1 MSSSTRFRSS
11 VLLFQTCLLL
21 SCGGSIRSVL
31 PPPPEELP
39 KLALVIQEAPDGQVV
54 HSWRPAAEFQEELQN
69 LSSSASS
76 RTPSGGIVFVSGR
89 RRDCDKEQIA
99 CHQDC
104 MRRKLPPPFNF
115 LPRGHPRH
123 NQICRDKCRLA
134 YDDCVAAEKARALRF
149 PAVEGA
155 VEWLKEHRTKLLVGT
170 VVVIAGVT
178 FVVVS
183 AGAGLFVLAPL
194 VLMASADSA
203 DAPLCGEGAQ

>member
-1 MSSSTRFRSS
+1 MSSSPWFRSS
-11 VLLFQTCLLL
+11 VFLFQACLLL
-21 SCGGSIRSVL
+21 SCGSRIRSVL
-31 PPPPEELP
+31 PPAPEELP

-54 HSWRPAAEFQEELQN
+54 HSWWPAAEFQEELQN
-69 LSSSASS
+69 LSHSIRSS
-76 RTPSGGIVFVSGR
+76 TPSEGIVFVSGR
-89 RRDCDKEQIA
+89 RRDCDQEQIA
-99 CHQDC
+99 CHQNC
-104 MRRKLPPPFNF
+104 MRRKLPAPYNF
-115 LPRGHPRH
+115 IPRGHPRH

-155 VEWLKEHRTKLLVGT
+155 VEWLKEHRTQLLVGT

-194 VLMASADSA
+194 VVMASAYSS
-203 DAPLCGEGAQ
+203 DAPLCGDGAP